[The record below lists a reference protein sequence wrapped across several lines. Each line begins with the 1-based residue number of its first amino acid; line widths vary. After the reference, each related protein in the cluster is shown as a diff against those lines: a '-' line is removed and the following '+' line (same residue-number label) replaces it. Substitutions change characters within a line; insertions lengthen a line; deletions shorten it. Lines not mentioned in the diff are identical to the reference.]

1 MRVELLQHPGCRS
14 APMTHQ
20 LVQQCL
26 TALAIR
32 SPVFVRVGDYPS
44 PTVLVN
50 GTDIMGRAPALTN
63 MRACRLDVPTRD
75 QVIAAL
81 TAHLESPDQA
91 HRVPGQNHDVWFTT
105 AEASSTPSAR
115 PSPTA
120 STPL

>member
-32 SPVFVRVGDYPS
+32 TPVLVRVGDYPS

-50 GTDIMGRAPALTN
+50 GTDIMGRAQALTST
-63 MRACRLDVPTRD
+63 RACRLDVPTRD
-75 QVIAAL
+75 QVLAAL
-81 TAHLESPDQA
+81 TAHLESPEQA
-91 HRVPGQNHDVWFTT
+91 HRDLGRHQ
-105 AEASSTPSAR
+105 
-115 PSPTA
+115 
-120 STPL
+120 